1 MTQTLR
7 ALVIGADGVIGSALC
22 DHLERCGHTLFGTT
36 RRKNKVDSNRTL
48 LLDLAEP
55 RIATDHLPDVDI
67 AIICAAMARFAD
79 CRMQPDLARRVNV
92 TAPIAVARRL
102 VERGAFVVRLSSSA
116 VFDCRIPRVR
126 ADRPTDPRSIYG
138 RLQAEAEEAVL
149 GLGKNASILRL
160 TKIMT
165 SDFALIRNW
174 IAALARGDSIEAF
187 EDHALCPLPLASVV
201 DAATAV
207 LELGQGGIFQ
217 VSGAADI
224 SYADLARHL
233 VRRLGLPSAKV
244 VPVRAVDKGVPADEV
259 TPFTSMDT
267 ARLTAITG
275 FVPPEPLSVFDDI
288 FGGMISRVHEST
300 RQTASE

>member
-1 MTQTLR
+1 VTQTLR

-22 DHLERCGHTLFGTT
+22 DHLARCGHTLFGTT
-36 RRKNKVDSNRTL
+36 RRKNKVDSNLTL
-48 LLDLAEP
+48 FLDLAEP

-67 AIICAAMARFAD
+67 AIICAAMARFAE
-79 CRMQPDLARRVNV
+79 CRMQPHLARRVNV

-244 VPVRAVDKGVPADEV
+244 VPVRALDKGVPADEV

-275 FVPPEPLSVFDDI
+275 FVPPQPLTVFDDV
-288 FGGMISRVHEST
+288 FGGLIGRLHES
-300 RQTASE
+300 ASNHI